1 MFAFAQTL
9 FFIITNPPQDTTYIF
24 TELTL
29 FCNRFEVTNVKTAGI
44 ITEYNPLHYGH
55 LALIQAVRQQFG
67 GDTAVICA
75 MSGDF
80 VQRGDFAIE
89 RAHARAEAAVRG
101 GADLVLELPL
111 PWAISSA
118 EGFARGGVSI
128 LAATGVVDTLAFG
141 SECGNAAKLQR
152 AAKALLRADF
162 PDALR
167 EELAK
172 GLSFAAARESA
183 ARALIGEDAAV
194 LREPNDILGV
204 EYCKALLQSGST
216 IAPLAI
222 LRKVVGHNGGAAKGF
237 ASASHIR
244 ELLTNGEDASAYLTA
259 ESAAIYARECAAG
272 RAPVTMQNAERAVLS
287 RLRAMCEE
295 DFARYDSGNEGLYRR
310 FYDAARTAASVDE
323 LLSAVKTKRY
333 AYARLRRMLLAAYL
347 DVTAADVPPEVPY
360 LRVLACNER
369 GRKLLKTIK
378 KTGSAPV
385 LTKSADVRALS
396 EEAQK
401 LFALT
406 ARAADQYVLAYPELR
421 AARGSSAWTEG
432 PVIV

>member
-1 MFAFAQTL
+1 MRVF
-9 FFIITNPPQDTTYIF
+9 
-24 TELTL
+24 
-29 FCNRFEVTNVKTAGI
+29 GI
-44 ITEYNPLHYGH
+44 ICEYNPFHRGH
-55 LALIQAVRQQFG
+55 KWQIDELRRLVGEEECAV
-67 GDTAVICA
+67 VCA

-80 VQRGDFAIE
+80 VQRGDFAVE
-89 RAHARAEAAVRG
+89 RAHARAEAAVYG

-128 LAATGVVDTLAFG
+128 LAATGVVDTLVFG

-152 AAKALLRADF
+152 AAKALLRAEF

-244 ELLTNGEDASAYLTA
+244 ELLINGACADEFLTP
-259 ESAAIYARECAAG
+259 ESAAICARERAAG
-272 RAPVTMQNAERAVLS
+272 RAPVTMANAERAILA
-287 RLRAMCEE
+287 RLRAMREE
-295 DFARYDSGNEGLYRR
+295 DFAPFDGGGEGLYHR
-310 FYDAARTAASVDE
+310 FYDAVQRETTIDGILAAAKS
-323 LLSAVKTKRY
+323 KRY
-333 AYARLRRMLLAAYL
+333 AYARLRRLLLAAYL
-347 DVTAADVPPEVPY
+347 GVTPEDIPQRVPY

-369 GRKLLKTIK
+369 GREVLRCMKT
-378 KTGSAPV
+378 TAAAPV
-385 LTKSADVRALS
+385 LTRSADVRRLDAA
-396 EEAQK
+396 AQR

-406 ARAADQYVLAYPELR
+406 ARAEEQYVLAYPDLA
-421 AARGSSAWTEG
+421 AARPGSAWTTD
-432 PVIV
+432 PVIL

>member
-1 MFAFAQTL
+1 M
-9 FFIITNPPQDTTYIF
+9 
-24 TELTL
+24 
-29 FCNRFEVTNVKTAGI
+29 RTAGI
-44 ITEYNPLHYGH
+44 ISEYNPFHRGH
-55 LALIQAVRQQFG
+55 AWQLGELRRRLGA
-67 GDTAVICA
+67 DTAVVCA
-75 MSGDF
+75 MSGNF
-80 VQRGDFAIE
+80 VQRGDFAIL

-111 PWAISSA
+111 PWAIASA
-118 EGFARGGVSI
+118 EGFAAGGVGV
-128 LAATGVVDTLAFG
+128 LAATGAVDTLVFG
-141 SECGNAAKLQR
+141 SECGDTETLKAVAAALESESFAAYLRQGLQ
-152 AAKALLRADF
+152 
-162 PDALR
+162 
-167 EELAK
+167 E
-172 GLSFAAARESA
+172 GVSFAAAREAA
-183 ARALIGEDAAV
+183 ARELLGDRAAV
-194 LREPNDILGV
+194 LAQPNDILGV
-204 EYCKALLQSGST
+204 EYCKA
-216 IAPLAI
+216 IARQAAALMPLA
-222 LRKVVGHNGGAAKGF
+222 LPRRGVGHDGGTAEGF

-244 ELLTNGEDASAYLTA
+244 ELLTNGEDASAYLMA

-323 LLSAVKTKRY
+323 LLFAVKTKRY

-347 DVTAADVPPEVPY
+347 DVTAADVPPEIPY

-421 AARGSSAWTEG
+421 AARGSSAWTER

>member
-1 MFAFAQTL
+1 MRVF
-9 FFIITNPPQDTTYIF
+9 
-24 TELTL
+24 
-29 FCNRFEVTNVKTAGI
+29 GI
-44 ITEYNPLHYGH
+44 ICEYNPFHRGH
-55 LALIQAVRQQFG
+55 KWQIDELRRLAGEEECAV
-67 GDTAVICA
+67 VCA

-183 ARALIGEDAAV
+183 ARALIGEDDAV

-244 ELLTNGEDASAYLTA
+244 ELLINGACADEFLTP
-259 ESAAIYARECAAG
+259 ESAAICARERAAG
-272 RAPVTMQNAERAVLS
+272 RAPVTMANAERAILA
-287 RLRAMCEE
+287 RLRAMREE
-295 DFARYDSGNEGLYRR
+295 DFAPFDGGGEGLYHRL
-310 FYDAARTAASVDE
+310 YDAVQRETTIDGILAAAKS
-323 LLSAVKTKRY
+323 KRY
-333 AYARLRRMLLAAYL
+333 AYARLRRLLLAAYL
-347 DVTAADVPPEVPY
+347 GVTPEDIPQRVPY
-360 LRVLACNER
+360 LRVLACNAR
-369 GRKLLKTIK
+369 GREVLRCMKT
-378 KTGSAPV
+378 TAAAPV
-385 LTKSADVRALS
+385 LTRSADVRRLDAG
-396 EEAQK
+396 AQR

-406 ARAADQYVLAYPELR
+406 ARAEEQYVLAYPDLA
-421 AARGSSAWTEG
+421 AARPGSAWTTD
-432 PVIV
+432 PVIL

>member
-1 MFAFAQTL
+1 MRVF
-9 FFIITNPPQDTTYIF
+9 
-24 TELTL
+24 
-29 FCNRFEVTNVKTAGI
+29 GI
-44 ITEYNPLHYGH
+44 ICEYNPFHRGH
-55 LALIQAVRQQFG
+55 KWQIDELRRLVGEEECAV
-67 GDTAVICA
+67 VCA

-128 LAATGVVDTLAFG
+128 LAATGVVDTLVFG

-222 LRKVVGHNGGAAKGF
+222 LRKVVGHNGGAAEGF

-295 DFARYDSGNEGLYRR
+295 
-310 FYDAARTAASVDE
+310 DAARTAASVDE